1 LDGVKR
7 AMRNAGIDVSGM
19 SKYGNTPKYVKN
31 WFDANPKMFTQV
43 KTVANADGS
52 TRALNYSD
60 LKTLPAGYIVLW
72 MPDSNSEYADQAGH
86 SAITNGY
93 GQGSGDATDNLE
105 WGAYTTSNNT
115 SGKGE
120 HGHFVVYKLSDN
132 WEVDASGKL
141 VFKG

>member
-1 LDGVKR
+1 
-7 AMRNAGIDVSGM
+7 M
-19 SKYGNTPKYVKN
+19 S
-31 WFDANPKMFTQV
+31 A
-43 KTVANADGS
+43 
-52 TRALNYSD
+52 
-60 LKTLPAGYIVLW
+60 
-72 MPDSNSEYADQAGH
+72 ADQAGH
-86 SAITNGY
+86 SVITNGY